1 MADPTPASPTTPQ
14 HGAEDAL
21 LSTSPSSSSTIS
33 TEPPPPV
40 PPKNPS
46 PDLQPAYIGSRL
58 NPNANPRSRPS
69 SRAVSSDDPAMGFP
83 AGSIGGNR
91 GSMVLY
97 RLASEEEQLLAGA
110 PNQAAAL
117 HPPSTLGGA
126 NLNRFSRVSSTGSIM
141 SLADRDS
148 KYPGHNG
155 LIPSPGAFVPYEY
168 DPHEYDDLDAADDD
182 LDEKALRRTGGF
194 NVRGFVNVAAILLL
208 TSAIIAL
215 FTGYPIVSAV
225 LTDPVKQLISSNT
238 QVNGTGQAA
247 VLANIPKLVDPETP
261 DDAKTRTGFD
271 GFEYDLVF
279 SDEFNTDNRTFA
291 PGDDPFWE
299 AVDLYYWAT
308 RDQEWYDP
316 DQVTTADGFLRIK
329 LEVVDPSINHALD
342 LKSGMLQSWNKF
354 CFSSGYIEIRAQ
366 LPGAPNVAGYWPGA
380 WTMGNLAR
388 PGYGATTDGVW
399 PYTYD
404 SCDNGILRNQSAD
417 GINPPQAFGLDPSV
431 GRQQYNYDLLGG
443 VYVVWNRLSLPKSG
457 LMSASRG
464 SGIRETGLKVEKCIS
479 QAVFVKNLAIV
490 SPSRRWFIKTAG
502 LRPPRTEQESPIR
515 GVGGA

>member
-1 MADPTPASPTTPQ
+1 
-14 HGAEDAL
+14 
-21 LSTSPSSSSTIS
+21 
-33 TEPPPPV
+33 
-40 PPKNPS
+40 
-46 PDLQPAYIGSRL
+46 
-58 NPNANPRSRPS
+58 
-69 SRAVSSDDPAMGFP
+69 
-83 AGSIGGNR
+83 
-91 GSMVLY
+91 
-97 RLASEEEQLLAGA
+97 
-110 PNQAAAL
+110 
-117 HPPSTLGGA
+117 
-126 NLNRFSRVSSTGSIM
+126 
-141 SLADRDS
+141 
-148 KYPGHNG
+148 
-155 LIPSPGAFVPYEY
+155 
-168 DPHEYDDLDAADDD
+168 
-182 LDEKALRRTGGF
+182 F

-431 GRQQYNYDLLGG
+431 GRQQYNYDLSWLAGQK
-443 VYVVWNRLSLPKSG
+443 V
-457 LMSASRG
+457 SACTCEGEDHPGPTVKRGRG
-464 SGIRETGLKVEKCIS
+464 SPEIDILEAEKDKHGRDGGSVSQSAQFAPFNINYEYQAAAVTVFS
-479 QAVFVKNLAIV
+479 TDLTQMNNYKGSAVQQAVSALTETSDAVYNGPRGGQNFGLFGFEYYADPNDPTQSFITWMSEGVKTFTMTGAAMAPDLTAGVGQRLV
-490 SPSRRWFIKTAG
+490 SPEPMAIILNLGVSESFQPVQRDLMTFPAEFLIDYVRVYQRKGSNPDTSIGCDPPDYPTSDYISRHINAYTNPNLTDWASAG
-502 LRPPRTEQESPIR
+502 YSFPRNSLRDGCT
-515 GVGGA
+515 